1 MLEFLLKLIGLGFT
15 SYFSSAWNWLDV
27 AIIAVSKITSWPR
40 LACVAS
46 VSVRLGAKNGEG
58 ESKWRKQKSGEG
70 MEKKGSFLPSPPPP
84 PPPLSFFGARF
95 ISRAAKAVN
104 PVARSFF
111 LY

>member
-1 MLEFLLKLIGLGFT
+1 MAKT
-15 SYFSSAWNWLDV
+15 SLR
-27 AIIAVSKITSWPR
+27 SKRFRAFRSKER
-40 LACVAS
+40 
-46 VSVRLGAKNGEG
+46 EG

-104 PVARSFF
+104 PVCAVFF
-111 LY
+111 LILNQTETLATQAKPRRF

>member
-70 MEKKGSFLPSPPPP
+70 MEKKGSFLPSPPPT

-111 LY
+111 

>member
-46 VSVRLGAKNGEG
+46 VSVRLGAKNGK
-58 ESKWRKQKSGEG
+58 ESQNGASKRARRGWERKVV
-70 MEKKGSFLPSPPPP
+70 SFLPL
-84 PPPLSFFGARF
+84 PLPLPLFHFLALVSFLARP
-95 ISRAAKAVN
+95 K
-104 PVARSFF
+104 P
-111 LY
+111 

>member
-40 LACVAS
+40 LASVAS

-70 MEKKGSFLPSPPPP
+70 MEKKGSFLPSPPP
-84 PPPLSFFGARF
+84 LSFFGARF
-95 ISRAAKAVN
+95 ISRAAKAGN

-111 LY
+111 

>member
-1 MLEFLLKLIGLGFT
+1 MAKT
-15 SYFSSAWNWLDV
+15 SLR
-27 AIIAVSKITSWPR
+27 SKRFRAFRSKERGT
-40 LACVAS
+40 
-46 VSVRLGAKNGEG
+46 G

-70 MEKKGSFLPSPPPP
+70 MEKKGSFLPSPSPP

-111 LY
+111 GY

>member
-27 AIIAVSKITSWPR
+27 AIIGVSEITSRPR
-40 LACVAS
+40 LACIAS

-70 MEKKGSFLPSPPPP
+70 MGKKGSFLPSPSPP

-104 PVARSFF
+104 TVARSFF